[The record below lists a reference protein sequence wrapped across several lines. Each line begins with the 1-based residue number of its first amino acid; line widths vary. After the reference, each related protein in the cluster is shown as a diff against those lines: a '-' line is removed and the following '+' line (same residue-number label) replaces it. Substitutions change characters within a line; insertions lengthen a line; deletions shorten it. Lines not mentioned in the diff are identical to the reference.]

1 MIPIK
6 QLLIEFLLPSVIL
19 ALREECIVGKSV
31 WLACSEDFRDLIVA
45 RIVKYTLSSL
55 MAAVLRNSAVLR
67 IRWRRIR
74 AHAHLAAGIRYPL
87 PASVVVM
94 GQPEVYGTGNIVI
107 GKDVLLYPH
116 VYLETQGEGIIII
129 GDDVVVSSGTYIV
142 SGASVTIG
150 QGTMIGE
157 STSIRDA
164 NHTRTVGKSL
174 RGSDD
179 IATPIVIGKEVWI
192 GRGVAVL
199 KGVKIGDY
207 ATVGANAVV
216 SRDVPSH
223 TVAAGVP
230 ARAIKS
236 HVEDHMISV

>member
-1 MIPIK
+1 
-6 QLLIEFLLPSVIL
+6 
-19 ALREECIVGKSV
+19 
-31 WLACSEDFRDLIVA
+31 VA
-45 RIVKYTLSSL
+45 RIVKFNLSRVI
-55 MAAVLRNSAVLR
+55 AAVLRNSTALR
-67 IRWRRIR
+67 TRWRRIW
-74 AHAHLAAGIRYPL
+74 AHAHLAAGICHPL
-87 PASVVVM
+87 PASVVVL
-94 GQPEVYGTGNIVI
+94 GRPEIYGTGNIVI
-107 GKDVLLYPH
+107 GSDVLLYPR
-116 VYLETQGEGIIII
+116 VYLETQGQGSITI
-129 GDDVVVSSGTYIV
+129 GNNVVVSSGTHIV
-142 SGASVTIG
+142 SRASVTIG

-199 KGVKIGDY
+199 KGVAIGDY

-216 SRDVPSH
+216 SRDVPSRI
-223 TVAAGVP
+223 VVAGVP

-236 HVEDHMISV
+236 RAEDHMVSA

>member
-1 MIPIK
+1 M
-6 QLLIEFLLPSVIL
+6 
-19 ALREECIVGKSV
+19 
-31 WLACSEDFRDLIVA
+31 A
-45 RIVKYTLSSL
+45 RIVKFSLSHL
-55 MAAVLRNSAVLR
+55 IAVVLRDSTALR
-67 IRWRRIR
+67 TRWCRIW
-74 AHAHLAAGIRYPL
+74 AHAYLAANIRHPL
-87 PASVVVM
+87 PASVVIL
-94 GQPEVYGTGNIVI
+94 GKPEVYGTGNILI
-107 GKDVLLYPH
+107 GSDVLLYPN
-116 VYLETQGEGIIII
+116 VYLETQGDGSITIAN
-129 GDDVVVSSGTYIV
+129 DVVVSSGTHIV
-142 SGASVTIG
+142 SRASVTIG

-179 IATPIVIGKEVWI
+179 IATPIVVGKEVWI

-199 KGVKIGDY
+199 KGVTIGDY

-216 SRDVPSH
+216 NRDVPSH

-236 HVEDHMISV
+236 RVEDYVASA

>member
-1 MIPIK
+1 
-6 QLLIEFLLPSVIL
+6 
-19 ALREECIVGKSV
+19 
-31 WLACSEDFRDLIVA
+31 
-45 RIVKYTLSSL
+45 
-55 MAAVLRNSAVLR
+55 
-67 IRWRRIR
+67 
-74 AHAHLAAGIRYPL
+74 LAAGIRHPL
-87 PASVVVM
+87 PSSVVVL
-94 GQPEVYGTGNIVI
+94 GQPDVYGTGNIVI
-107 GKDVLLYPH
+107 GRDVLLYPH
-116 VYLETQGEGIIII
+116 VYLETQGEGSITI
-129 GDDVVVSSGTYIV
+129 GDNAVVSSGTHIV
-142 SGASVTIG
+142 SRASVTIG
-150 QGTMIGE
+150 EGTMIGE

-199 KGVKIGDY
+199 KGVTIGDY

-216 SRDVPSH
+216 NRDVPSH

-236 HVEDHMISV
+236 RVEDYVASA

>member
-1 MIPIK
+1 
-6 QLLIEFLLPSVIL
+6 
-19 ALREECIVGKSV
+19 
-31 WLACSEDFRDLIVA
+31 VA
-45 RIVKYTLSSL
+45 RIVKFNLSRVI
-55 MAAVLRNSAVLR
+55 AAVLRRSTALR
-67 IRWRRIR
+67 TRWRRIW
-74 AHAHLAAGIRYPL
+74 AHAHLAAGICHPL
-87 PASVVVM
+87 PASVVVL
-94 GQPEVYGTGNIVI
+94 GRPEIYGTGNIVI
-107 GKDVLLYPH
+107 GSDVLLYPQ
-116 VYLETQGEGIIII
+116 VYLETQGEGSITI
-129 GDDVVVSSGTYIV
+129 GNDVVVSSGTHIV
-142 SGASVTIG
+142 SRASVTIA

-199 KGVKIGDY
+199 KGVTIGDY

-216 SRDVPSH
+216 SRDVPSRI
-223 TVAAGVP
+223 VVAGVP

-236 HVEDHMISV
+236 RAEDHVVSA

>member
-1 MIPIK
+1 M
-6 QLLIEFLLPSVIL
+6 
-19 ALREECIVGKSV
+19 
-31 WLACSEDFRDLIVA
+31 A
-45 RIVKYTLSSL
+45 RIVKFNLSRL
-55 MAAVLRNSAVLR
+55 IAAVLRNSTVLR
-67 IRWRRIR
+67 TRWRRIW
-74 AHAHLAAGIRYPL
+74 AHAHLAAGIRHPL
-87 PASVVVM
+87 PASVVVL
-94 GQPEVYGTGNIVI
+94 GRPEVYGTGNIVI
-107 GKDVLLYPH
+107 GSDVLLYPH
-116 VYLETQGEGIIII
+116 VYLETQGEGSITI
-129 GDDVVVSSGTYIV
+129 GDDVVVSSGTHIV
-142 SGASVTIG
+142 SRASVTIG

-199 KGVKIGDY
+199 KGVTIGDY

-216 SRDVPSH
+216 NRDVPSH

-236 HVEDHMISV
+236 RVEDYVASA

>member
-1 MIPIK
+1 
-6 QLLIEFLLPSVIL
+6 
-19 ALREECIVGKSV
+19 
-31 WLACSEDFRDLIVA
+31 VA
-45 RIVKYTLSSL
+45 RIVKFSLSRL
-55 MAAVLRNSAVLR
+55 IAGVLRNSTALR
-67 IRWRRIR
+67 TRWRRIW
-74 AHAHLAAGIRYPL
+74 AHAHLAAGLCHSL
-87 PASVVVM
+87 PASVVVL
-94 GQPEVYGTGNIVI
+94 GRPEIFGTGNIVI
-107 GKDVLLYPH
+107 GSDVLLYPH
-116 VYLETQGEGIIII
+116 VYLETQGEGSIII
-129 GDDVVVSSGTYIV
+129 GNDVVVSSGTHIV
-142 SGASVTIG
+142 SRASVTIG

-199 KGVKIGDY
+199 KGVTIGDY

-223 TVAAGVP
+223 AIVAGVP

-236 HVEDHMISV
+236 RAEDHVVSA